1 MNGEIV
7 FEPHLPLA
15 ALLAIGGLALAVS
28 LLGFLRGS
36 RGAILRLAAAL
47 ALMALIA
54 NPQMR
59 ITERTPLDDVV
70 VIVSDESASQSL
82 DGRDAITREAAAALE
97 ARLASLDGVEIVRA
111 AATGDQE
118 TRLMEAIE
126 RAVADTPRGRLAG
139 VFVITDGQASD
150 AARSADFKLDAPLH
164 LMTTGRAGEVDRK
177 ITLVNAP
184 RYGIVRETAK
194 ISFRIDDLGPDE
206 TPVEGGQAV
215 VTLRVDGREA
225 HRQSVPVG
233 TEVSFEAVLDRPGG
247 LIIELEAEPR
257 EGELTARNNISVLPI
272 TAIRDRLRVLLI
284 SGEPHAGE
292 RVWRNLLKS
301 DPSVDLVHFTILR
314 PIEKGMPGEIAD
326 ELALIPFPQDELFI
340 DKLSAFDLLIFDRYS
355 YRGVLNAFHFDNI
368 ARYVEGGGAV
378 FVSTGP
384 EYSTPASLAARRNFE
399 YVLPA
404 TPAGD
409 ALEQAYRPSVT
420 EDGHRHPVTAD
431 LPEESFWGRW
441 LRLIPAAQRSGRTL
455 MSGPTGAPL
464 LILDRVGEGRV
475 GLLLSDHVWLWARGF
490 DGGGPHAELLRRIS
504 HWLMKEPELEEE
516 QLSLVGI
523 GDDLM
528 VRRRTMQEA
537 PGPVTLTAPSG
548 ETSDIALTEIEP
560 GRFEARVTDAE
571 RGLYRA
577 RAGDLFA
584 VGAVGLA
591 AATEY
596 ENVVSSTTKLA
607 PAVGATK
614 GGAFEIRRGDGLALP
629 AIRRVRD
636 SASAYAGPGWAGV
649 VGRNA
654 SRLDAVRD
662 APLAPPYVWLALI
675 ALALAGAWR
684 IEGRAGK
691 KPK

>member
-15 ALLAIGGLALAVS
+15 AFVVIGGLALAVS

-47 ALMALIA
+47 SLMALIA

-59 ITERTPLDDVV
+59 ITERTPLDDVI

-82 DGRDAITREAAAALE
+82 DGRDVITRDAAAALE
-97 ARLASLDGVEIVRA
+97 ARLASLDGVEIVKA

-194 ISFRIDDLGPDE
+194 LSFRIDDLGPNE
-206 TPVEGGQAV
+206 TPAEGGQAV
-215 VTLRVDGREA
+215 VTLRIDGREA

-257 EGELTARNNISVLPI
+257 EGELTTRNNISVLPI

-409 ALEQAYRPSVT
+409 AMEQAYRPSVT

-441 LRLIPAAQRSGRTL
+441 LRLLPAQVRRGDVLMTGTNDQPLRKESLSMGCVSMSNLFFKDGRISKKRFQNAVLFAKQKLEPIELRFCNRHCVFGAVESSGASGRTRNVGTL
-455 MSGPTGAPL
+455 FGAPVVTPG
-464 LILDRVGEGRV
+464 VG
-475 GLLLSDHVWLWARGF
+475 
-490 DGGGPHAELLRRIS
+490 
-504 HWLMKEPELEEE
+504 
-516 QLSLVGI
+516 
-523 GDDLM
+523 
-528 VRRRTMQEA
+528 
-537 PGPVTLTAPSG
+537 
-548 ETSDIALTEIEP
+548 
-560 GRFEARVTDAE
+560 
-571 RGLYRA
+571 
-577 RAGDLFA
+577 
-584 VGAVGLA
+584 
-591 AATEY
+591 
-596 ENVVSSTTKLA
+596 
-607 PAVGATK
+607 
-614 GGAFEIRRGDGLALP
+614 
-629 AIRRVRD
+629 
-636 SASAYAGPGWAGV
+636 
-649 VGRNA
+649 
-654 SRLDAVRD
+654 
-662 APLAPPYVWLALI
+662 
-675 ALALAGAWR
+675 
-684 IEGRAGK
+684 
-691 KPK
+691 